1 MVLHSFAVS
10 VGPKKIK
17 KNYNAEAKE
26 EVKRL
31 KIKFVLLLLFIND
44 LREKQGSIMLLAFQ
58 FSMFLFVLP
67 NLIRISFN
75 VFILPKS

>member
-17 KNYNAEAKE
+17 KNYNTEAKE
-26 EVKRL
+26 EVTRL

-58 FSMFLFVLP
+58 FSLFFFVLP

-75 VFILPKS
+75 VFILPKT